1 MSAIGWLL
9 TLPPW
14 MLKALGLTL
23 GAAFVCVLLE
33 LAFPGLAKQALKSSP
48 AAMVALL
55 NRVKGGHG
63 KQALKSGAQKKGQ
76 VKPYLIETVII
87 CQGYNAHTS
96 HRKDTLNFTFKHDSK
111 TYEVRDGS
119 IFEKNKS
126 IFDHLVFR
134 IQGITSAYL
143 ALYWEGEPKAV
154 KMDKSQVN
162 PQVLARVRTSRVL
175 GRALKE
181 MFKSSILDNKGLVFF
196 IIAFGV
202 IAILILRAQG
212 YI

>member
-1 MSAIGWLL
+1 MSALGWLL

-14 MLKALGLTL
+14 QLKALGLSL
-23 GAAFVCVLLE
+23 GIGITWGLLE
-33 LAFPGLAKQALKSSP
+33 LAFRGLTKQALRLSAAAMVGLLTRVRPGLGKPGLAAPARSSSS
-48 AAMVALL
+48 
-55 NRVKGGHG
+55 N
-63 KQALKSGAQKKGQ
+63 
-76 VKPYLIETVII
+76 KPYLVETVII
-87 CQGYNAHTS
+87 CKGYNVHIKHRKQALKFKFKHGAHTY
-96 HRKDTLNFTFKHDSK
+96 TV
-111 TYEVRDGS
+111 EDGS
-119 IFEKNKS
+119 IFEKNK
-126 IFDHLVFR
+126 DLLDLVKFR
-134 IQGITSAYL
+134 LQGIKAAYL
-143 ALYWEGEPKAV
+143 ALFWEGEPKAV
-154 KMDKSQVN
+154 RMEKSQVN